1 VIDMV
6 CNLLLHYTRISPSLL
21 LAYT

>member
-21 LAYT
+21 LACT